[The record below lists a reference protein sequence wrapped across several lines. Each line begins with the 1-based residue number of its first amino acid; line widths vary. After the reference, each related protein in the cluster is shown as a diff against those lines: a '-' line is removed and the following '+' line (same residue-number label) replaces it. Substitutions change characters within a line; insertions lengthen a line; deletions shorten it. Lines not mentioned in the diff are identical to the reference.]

1 MADQRSVAAPSTRAE
16 RLVGNWVYGGALAGV
31 MLLGL
36 TPVLTQGWSA
46 AEVLVFLALPVY
58 MIHQYEE
65 HDDDRFRRFMNLTMA
80 GGRDAMTPLAVFVIN
95 IFGVWLPLSLCIVLM
110 RGNGPGLGAFAG
122 WLLVVNALLHV
133 VTALHSRSYNP
144 GLITAVLLFIPL
156 GAAVL
161 ASIWTAASALQI
173 VTALVLAVA
182 VHAAIMIH
190 MKRRI
195 ASLHVTHL
203 EEGGQHGRI

>member
-1 MADQRSVAAPSTRAE
+1 
-16 RLVGNWVYGGALAGV
+16 

-80 GGRDAMTPLAVFVIN
+80 GGRDAMTPLAVLVIN

-133 VTALHSRSYNP
+133 VTGLRSRSYNP

-156 GAAVL
+156 GAAILV
-161 ASIWTAASALQI
+161 SIWNAASVLQI
-173 VTALVLAVA
+173 AIGLVLAVA
-182 VHAAIMIH
+182 IHAAIMIH
-190 MKRRI
+190 MKMRI

>member
-1 MADQRSVAAPSTRAE
+1 MAGQISPASPSTRAQ
-16 RLVGNWVYGGALAGV
+16 RLIGNWVYGGALAGL

-36 TPVLTQGWSA
+36 TPTLTQDWPVSA
-46 AEVLVFLALPVY
+46 VLAYLALPAY

-110 RGNGPGLGAFAG
+110 RGHGEAYGAFAG
-122 WLLVVNALLHV
+122 WLILVNALLHI
-133 VTALHSRSYNP
+133 VTALRSRSYNP
-144 GLITAVLLFIPL
+144 GLLTSILLFIPL
-156 GAAVL
+156 GTAILV
-161 ASIWTAASALQI
+161 SIWHETSALALA
-173 VTALVLAVA
+173 TGLVLAVA
-182 VHAAIMIH
+182 LHAAIMIH
-190 MKRRI
+190 MKSRI
-195 ASLHVTHL
+195 AALNTPHH